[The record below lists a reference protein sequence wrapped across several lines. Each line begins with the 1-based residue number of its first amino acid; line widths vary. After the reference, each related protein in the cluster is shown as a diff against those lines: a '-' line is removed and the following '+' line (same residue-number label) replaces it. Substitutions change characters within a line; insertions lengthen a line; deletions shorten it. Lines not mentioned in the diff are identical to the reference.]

1 MIVRP
6 GKDEHDDEAIGNEC
20 TDDDS
25 VQYFS
30 TCEEANVLLSGH
42 FIPPSHAIHYCV
54 YSWGCRLAFWH
65 SCFERLDK
73 GVGEGGGVD
82 HS

>member
-30 TCEEANVLLSGH
+30 TCEEAHTLLVSYSLATLSHRPMLSTTVYIHGDADWLSGT
-42 FIPPSHAIHYCV
+42 
-54 YSWGCRLAFWH
+54 LA
-65 SCFERLDK
+65 LK
-73 GVGEGGGVD
+73 G
-82 HS
+82 